1 MTTNNLL
8 RNVIK
13 VCQRKFVFC
22 FVTVRGLLIG
32 FVLGILATQLMVAN
46 VPFRVLHHL
55 NDGTTIKR
63 TDVIVKTTT
72 TLATTTAPV
81 EETTKKRDRILCWV
95 ATTPK
100 SHSRAKLVQETWG
113 KRCDKLLFMSSKQ
126 GIIHS

>member
-13 VCQRKFVFC
+13 ICQRKFVCC
-22 FVTVRGLLIG
+22 FVTLRGLLIG

-55 NDGTTIKR
+55 NDAGTTIKR
-63 TDVIVKTTT
+63 TDNIVKTTT
-72 TLATTTAPV
+72 TTTPV
-81 EETTKKRDRILCWV
+81 EEKRDRILCWV

-126 GIIHS
+126 GILHYIHP